1 MATVT
6 AEPASTPETFAD
18 LLEQLGGIPPERVML
33 RPTPGTATEKD
44 VVVAMELPRKRLCEL
59 VDGVLVEKAM
69 GTKEGL
75 LAGLILY
82 LIWNFLDQYDRGLAL
97 PGDSAARLKIG
108 LVRIPDVCFIS
119 WDRLPGG
126 ELPDEAIAGVIPNL
140 AVEVLSKSNTPKEME
155 RKLREY
161 FQAGVQLVWLIEPK
175 TQTARVYSS
184 PTKMRRINK
193 DQALDGGEVL
203 PGFVLP
209 LKELFSRG
217 RRRKRKSR

>member
-1 MATVT
+1 
-6 AEPASTPETFAD
+6 
-18 LLEQLGGIPPERVML
+18 
-33 RPTPGTATEKD
+33 
-44 VVVAMELPRKRLCEL
+44 
-59 VDGVLVEKAM
+59 
-69 GTKEGL
+69 
-75 LAGLILY
+75 
-82 LIWNFLDQYDRGLAL
+82 L
-97 PGDSAARLKIG
+97 PGDIAVRLKIG

-161 FQAGVQLVWLIEPK
+161 FKAGVQLVWLVDPK

-184 PTKMRRINK
+184 PTKVRRISK

-209 LKELFSRG
+209 LKELFNRG